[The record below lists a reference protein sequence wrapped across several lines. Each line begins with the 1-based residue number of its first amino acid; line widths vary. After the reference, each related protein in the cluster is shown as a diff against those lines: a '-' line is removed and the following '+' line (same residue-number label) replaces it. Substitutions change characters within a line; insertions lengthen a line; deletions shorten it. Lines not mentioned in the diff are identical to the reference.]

1 MKRRWLLWLLII
13 AFMWVVITRFTE
25 IENLA
30 ETLAQGR
37 WQWVLTAALL
47 QVLYYIVY
55 AALYQAAFSTVE
67 VESRVSELL
76 PVTLG
81 SVFVNVVTPSG
92 GASTAALFID
102 DAVRRGQSAARA
114 AAGTVLVL
122 VADFSAFTLVLVVGL
137 AYLFLQHNLEVY
149 EIIGTIVLL
158 LFIGSLTSVLLLGLW
173 QPDRL
178 RRLLNWLQRTVNRLA
193 GWLRRPP
200 FLAEDWADKNA
211 LEFTEAAI
219 AITVHPGRLGR
230 TLGVALAAHMVDLA
244 SLYVLFH
251 AFHQSI
257 KFGPLVAGYAVG
269 ILFLII
275 SPIPMGIGVVEG
287 MMVLTYTSLGVPSS
301 QATVITLAFRGL
313 TFWLPFFI
321 GFLLLR
327 RVKAFGAE
335 EYSRAQ
341 VWSVQAISLLTGLMG
356 VINLLSA
363 VTPTMANRLKV
374 IGHFSPL
381 AIRHGGHLTAAL
393 GGFALLLLAG
403 NLRRRKRVAWLLTMI
418 VLVISIISHL
428 FKGLDYA
435 EATLAAALAVWLWS
449 MRPHFHAR
457 SDPPSVRQGLTA
469 LAVALLFTLVYGVMG
484 FYLLDRHFNA
494 KFGLDTALRQT
505 AIMFTQ
511 FYNPGLQPITGFG
524 RYFADSIYIVGA
536 VTLGYA
542 FLMLFRPVLVR
553 QPATS
558 AERKQAKAIVEAYGR
573 SSLAHFTLF
582 NDKAYYFSPGGS
594 MIAYVAEGRIALAL
608 GDPVGPSEDVVAAIT
623 QFQAYCAEND
633 WQPAFYQTM
642 PDYLD
647 HYKAAGFDM
656 LCIGHEGIVNLETFT
671 LKGTANKVLRAAV
684 NHLSQLG
691 HYAELH
697 QPPLP
702 DNLLHE
708 LRAISDEWLTMMH
721 GTEKR
726 FSLGWFD
733 DDYVRNSPVLVVY
746 TPGGWISAFANI
758 VPEYQHN
765 EISNDLMRRRRETEH
780 GTMDFLFVALFEW
793 AKAQGYTT
801 FNLGLSSLSGI
812 REQDGD
818 PTVERALH
826 YIYEHVTQFYN
837 FKGLHTFKEKF
848 HPDWSPRYL
857 VYPGPA
863 SLPAVAIALIRA
875 DSSTDFLWGYLE
887 DLMGGGSQ

>member
-13 AFMWVVITRFTE
+13 AFVWVVITRFTE

-55 AALYQAAFSTVE
+55 AALYQAAFYTVE

-81 SVFVNVVTPSG
+81 SVFVNVVMPSG

-137 AYLFLQHNLEVY
+137 AYLFLQHSLEVY

-178 RRLLNWLQRTVNRLA
+178 RHLLNWLQRTVNRLA

-251 AFHQSI
+251 AFHQPI

-335 EYSRAQ
+335 ERPGAGA
-341 VWSVQAISLLTGLMG
+341 WSVRVTSALTGLMG
-356 VINLLSA
+356 VFNVFSA
-363 VTPTMANRLKV
+363 VTPTLA
-374 IGHFSPL
+374 GHPILMKPFSPL
-381 AIRHGGHLTAAL
+381 AARPGSQVTTALA
-393 GGFALLLLAG
+393 GFALLLLAD
-403 NLRRRKRVAWLLTMI
+403 NLWRRKRVAWLLTLLVLGVLI
-418 VLVISIISHL
+418 VNYLL
-428 FKGLDYA
+428 NGLDYQ
-435 EATLAAALAVWLWS
+435 EAILAAGLAAWLWF
-449 MRPHFHAR
+449 MR
-457 SDPPSVRQGLTA
+457 
-469 LAVALLFTLVYGVMG
+469 
-484 FYLLDRHFNA
+484 RHFPA
-494 KFGLDTALRQT
+494 R
-505 AIMFTQ
+505 
-511 FYNPGLQPITGFG
+511 PTG
-524 RYFADSIYIVGA
+524 R
-536 VTLGYA
+536 
-542 FLMLFRPVLVR
+542 
-553 QPATS
+553 
-558 AERKQAKAIVEAYGR
+558 
-573 SSLAHFTLF
+573 
-582 NDKAYYFSPGGS
+582 
-594 MIAYVAEGRIALAL
+594 
-608 GDPVGPSEDVVAAIT
+608 
-623 QFQAYCAEND
+623 
-633 WQPAFYQTM
+633 W
-642 PDYLD
+642 
-647 HYKAAGFDM
+647 
-656 LCIGHEGIVNLETFT
+656 
-671 LKGTANKVLRAAV
+671 
-684 NHLSQLG
+684 
-691 HYAELH
+691 
-697 QPPLP
+697 
-702 DNLLHE
+702 
-708 LRAISDEWLTMMH
+708 
-721 GTEKR
+721 
-726 FSLGWFD
+726 
-733 DDYVRNSPVLVVY
+733 
-746 TPGGWISAFANI
+746 
-758 VPEYQHN
+758 
-765 EISNDLMRRRRETEH
+765 
-780 GTMDFLFVALFEW
+780 
-793 AKAQGYTT
+793 
-801 FNLGLSSLSGI
+801 
-812 REQDGD
+812 
-818 PTVERALH
+818 
-826 YIYEHVTQFYN
+826 
-837 FKGLHTFKEKF
+837 
-848 HPDWSPRYL
+848 
-857 VYPGPA
+857 
-863 SLPAVAIALIRA
+863 
-875 DSSTDFLWGYLE
+875 
-887 DLMGGGSQ
+887 